1 MELGLCGGFREAL
14 GSQHALMWREQ
25 LRAGTAG
32 ETLGLVEP
40 RERSNRHQGATEK
53 TQHKWVM
60 QELAQGVLR
69 GEWPEPTQRH
79 GKYKQVIG

>member
-1 MELGLCGGFREAL
+1 MCGGFREAP
-14 GSQHALMWREQ
+14 GSQHAVLMWREK

-32 ETLGLVEP
+32 ETLGLVVP
-40 RERSNRHQGATEK
+40 RERSNRLQEATEK
-53 TQHKWVM
+53 TQHRWVM

-69 GEWPEPTQRH
+69 GEWPEPAQWH